1 MKKLLLSAFALFGC
15 LAASAADEALNLTMK
30 DGSVHSFVL
39 AEKPVITMGDG
50 KLNVATDKAT
60 ATYDLHEV
68 SHYVFGEAST
78 GIKGVG
84 ASAGVAR
91 QGDNI
96 VFRGVK
102 ADRVAV
108 STLGGAAVSAA
119 VSATEDGTSVSL
131 SNLPSGVYII
141 KVAGTTV
148 KVSKK

>member
-1 MKKLLLSAFALFGC
+1 MKKLLLSAFAFLGC

-50 KLNVATDKAT
+50 KLNVATDDAT
-60 ATYDLHEV
+60 ATYNLHEV
-68 SHYVFGEAST
+68 SHYVFGDAST

-84 ASAGVAR
+84 ASVGVAR

-96 VFRGVK
+96 VFRGVN

-108 STLGGAAVSAA
+108 STPGGAVVSAA
-119 VSATEDGTSVSL
+119 VSVTADGTSVSL

-141 KVAGTTV
+141 KVAGATV